1 MQSALF
7 GMHSGEIIGD
17 VRDEIIGDDKPQYI
31 DRISAVINGPA
42 KGLTVRGESHERGH

>member
-1 MQSALF
+1 
-7 GMHSGEIIGD
+7 MHSGEIIGD

-42 KGLTVRGESHERGH
+42 KGLAMWRESHEG